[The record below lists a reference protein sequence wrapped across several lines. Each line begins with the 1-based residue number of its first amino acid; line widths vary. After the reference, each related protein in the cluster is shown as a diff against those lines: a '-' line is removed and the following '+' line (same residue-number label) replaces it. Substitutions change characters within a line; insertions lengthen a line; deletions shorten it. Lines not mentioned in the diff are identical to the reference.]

1 MMSEKNKSINLSLY
15 VILFGWILFL
25 LVVTTS
31 CRSRHEI
38 AKSNETV
45 QTNEVDLSTRKTNET
60 VNMVDSILSWLKLKG
75 TIIQTEWNLSDS
87 HIFPSKTTEI
97 SFSADIQKEAVKQ
110 KETSHTDSLD
120 NFNISETKSDK
131 KQNTEQK
138 SEPKLLYN
146 WTFWCLL
153 CIVVGCIFFKIRS
166 DK

>member
-1 MMSEKNKSINLSLY
+1 MSEKNKSINLSLY

-38 AKSNETV
+38 VKSNETV
-45 QTNEVDLSTRKTNET
+45 QTNEIDLSTRKTNET

-87 HIFPSKTTEI
+87 LIYPSKTTEI

-146 WTFWCLL
+146 WTFWVIPCVILGL
-153 CIVVGCIFFKIRS
+153 YFVGK
-166 DK
+166 KNG

>member
-38 AKSNETV
+38 VKSNETV
-45 QTNEVDLSTRKTNET
+45 QTNEIDLSTRKTNET

-87 HIFPSKTTEI
+87 LIYPSKTTEI

-146 WTFWCLL
+146 WTFWVIPCVILGL
-153 CIVVGCIFFKIRS
+153 YFVGK
-166 DK
+166 KNG